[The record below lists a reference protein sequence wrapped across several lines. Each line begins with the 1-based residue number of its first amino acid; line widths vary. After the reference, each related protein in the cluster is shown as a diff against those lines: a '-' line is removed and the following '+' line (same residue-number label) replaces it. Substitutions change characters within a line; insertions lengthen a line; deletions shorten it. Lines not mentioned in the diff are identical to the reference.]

1 MEISTIMMIAF
12 IVVLALMSW
21 KLYAF
26 LPNKP
31 LRDDDTTP
39 ESVAELE
46 RIMLECITRSSIS
59 EKELFEAMKAHKDF
73 DQEHYWR
80 FNENRLKHL
89 LYNYCVKNRPL
100 RNIEDIYRL
109 KISQN

>member
-1 MEISTIMMIAF
+1 LEISTIMMIAF

-39 ESVAELE
+39 ESVTELE
-46 RIMLECITRSSIS
+46 RIMLECITHSSIC
-59 EKELFEAMKAHKDF
+59 ERELFKAMKAHKDF
-73 DQEHYWR
+73 DQKHYWR

-89 LYNYCVKNRPL
+89 LNNFCVKNKL
-100 RNIEDIYRL
+100 LSNIEDIYRL
-109 KISQN
+109 KISQK